1 MLKSMTSATD
11 LLIFLVVFVGGVFL
25 EIAVVRLHHAR
36 IKTHHK
42 EHHFS
47 FAKYLLLI
55 LFPLIACGIILV
67 KEGWDLIAIFIAFS
81 VLGTALE
88 WFVAFGYHQIMGQR
102 LWTYHRYSITK
113 YTSFLSIPFWGTAG
127 ILAWLIIALFRPL

>member
-1 MLKSMTSATD
+1 MTGATD

-25 EIAVVRLHHAR
+25 EIAVVRLHHAH

-67 KEGWDLIAIFIAFS
+67 KEGGDLVSIFIAFS

-127 ILAWLIIALFRPL
+127 ILAWLIIGLFRPL